1 MKIDD
6 IHHYVL
12 TDITPFEYQIMRSHP
27 PIYPYLRPMKITVRP
42 ATTADLPALLHFEQ
56 GVISAER
63 PIDPTIRDGP
73 IRYYDLDKMLASPHI
88 YLVVAETEEDVAGSK
103 TKSILVGSGYA
114 RIDPSRH
121 YLRHTHHAY
130 CGFMYVQPAFRGQG
144 VNRLII
150 DALKSW
156 ARSQGL
162 TELRLD
168 VYTTNDIAI
177 RAYEK
182 AGFTPYLINMR
193 MGI

>member
-1 MKIDD
+1 
-6 IHHYVL
+6 
-12 TDITPFEYQIMRSHP
+12 
-27 PIYPYLRPMKITVRP
+27 MKITTRP
-42 ATTADLPALLHFEQ
+42 ATTADLPTLLRFEQ

-63 PIDPTIRDGP
+63 PMDATIKDGP
-73 IRYYDLDKMLASPHI
+73 IHYYDLDKMLASPHI
-88 YLVVAETEEDVAGSK
+88 HLVVAETEEG
-103 TKSILVGSGYA
+103 TLVGSAYA

-121 YLRHTHHAY
+121 YLKHTHHAY
-130 CGFMYVQPAFRGQG
+130 CGFMYVEPGYRGKG
-144 VNRLII
+144 VNQLII

-156 ARSQGL
+156 ARSRNL

-168 VYTTNDIAI
+168 VYTTNDTAI

>member
-1 MKIDD
+1 M
-6 IHHYVL
+6 
-12 TDITPFEYQIMRSHP
+12 P
-27 PIYPYLRPMKITVRP
+27 ITVRP
-42 ATTADLPALLHFEQ
+42 AATADLPTLLRFEQ

-63 PIDPTIRDGP
+63 PMDPTIKDGP
-73 IRYYDLDKMLASPHI
+73 IHYYDLNAMLTSPNIHLI
-88 YLVVAETEEDVAGSK
+88 VAETDG
-103 TKSILVGSGYA
+103 TLVGSGYA

-121 YLRHTHHAY
+121 YLRHSQHGY
-130 CGFMYVQPAFRGQG
+130 CGFMYVEPAYRGKG
-144 VNRLII
+144 VNQLIL

-156 ARSQGL
+156 ARSRNL

-182 AGFTPYLINMR
+182 AGFTPYLMNMR